1 MKNASFIFL
10 GQRAKAK
17 SRLKMLWISID
28 LLPRMRRI
36 RVGQCFQGYFN
47 VEEYHILNL
56 VPVTVV
62 VVFNVFLCNV
72 GVRFGKRARRH

>member
-1 MKNASFIFL
+1 
-10 GQRAKAK
+10 
-17 SRLKMLWISID
+17 
-28 LLPRMRRI
+28 MRRI